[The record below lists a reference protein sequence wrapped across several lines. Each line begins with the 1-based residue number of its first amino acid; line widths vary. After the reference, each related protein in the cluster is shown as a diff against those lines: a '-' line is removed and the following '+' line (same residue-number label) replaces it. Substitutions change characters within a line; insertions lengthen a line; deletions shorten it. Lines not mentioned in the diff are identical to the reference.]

1 MPARTAA
8 RARPERGDVW
18 LVDFEPQRGDE
29 ICKARPAI
37 VINLPFDQVFD
48 VRLVVPVTG
57 WQPAFDGRITK
68 VKLLPS
74 RANGLQKAS
83 AADVIQI
90 RTASLLRFRRKLGMI
105 EASVLDVIARSIAV
119 YVGANL

>member
-1 MPARTAA
+1 M
-8 RARPERGDVW
+8 VN
-18 LVDFEPQRGDE
+18 FEPQRGDE
-29 ICKARPAI
+29 IRKDRPAI

-57 WQPAFDGRITK
+57 WQPAFEGRITK

-74 RANGLQKAS
+74 RTNGLQKDS

-90 RTASLLRFRRKLGMI
+90 RTASLLRFRRKVGI
-105 EASVLDVIARSIAV
+105 VEARTLDVIARSLAI